1 MADEAPEGAVEVWRD
16 EHGVEWELADFSEGG
31 AGCVV
36 RERNILDLID
46 GDAREGYAVI
56 GRFGDAEEA
65 RDFLRREG
73 FDPVG
78 VFDA

>member
-1 MADEAPEGAVEVWRD
+1 MADQILEIWRD
-16 EHGVEWELADFSEGG
+16 EHGAEWELADFGE
-31 AGCVV
+31 GCVI

-56 GRFGDAEEA
+56 ARFGDAEDA

-73 FDPVG
+73 FDPMG
-78 VFDA
+78 REDA

>member
-1 MADEAPEGAVEVWRD
+1 MADQVLEIWRD
-16 EHGVEWELADFSEGG
+16 EHGAEWELADFGEG
-31 AGCVV
+31 CIV

-56 GRFGDAEEA
+56 ARFGDAEDA

-73 FDPVG
+73 FDPIG
-78 VFDA
+78 RDDA

>member
-1 MADEAPEGAVEVWRD
+1 MSDQVIEIWRD
-16 EHGVEWELADFSEGG
+16 EHGTEWELADFGEGG
-31 AGCVV
+31 GCIV

-56 GRFGDAEEA
+56 ARCSDAEDA
-65 RDFLRREG
+65 REFLRREG

-78 VFDA
+78 IEDA

>member
-1 MADEAPEGAVEVWRD
+1 MAGGVVEIWRD
-16 EHGVEWELADFSEGG
+16 EHGAEWELADFGD
-31 AGCVV
+31 GCIV

-56 GRFGDAEEA
+56 ARFGDAEDA

-73 FDPVG
+73 FDSVG
-78 VFDA
+78 SLDD